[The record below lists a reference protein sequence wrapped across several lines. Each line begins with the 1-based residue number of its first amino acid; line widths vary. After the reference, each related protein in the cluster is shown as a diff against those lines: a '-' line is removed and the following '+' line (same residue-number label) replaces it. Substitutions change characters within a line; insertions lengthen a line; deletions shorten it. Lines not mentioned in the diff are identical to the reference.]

1 MRVPCLVLSFSVTL
15 LSIFDTMKKS
25 PSFILVTLTSL
36 LLLTTE
42 ASAQIA
48 VSATGAKVGISQF
61 SMLIELFT
69 SKIIS
74 SLGTLFLSAGVVVF
88 FYGVVQYI
96 WGLRQGDPS
105 KAKIGNSFMTWS
117 LVALFVM
124 FSVYG
129 IIKLAQ
135 SIIPGLSDTTISVPR
150 VNFGTGAT
158 GYTCTPN
165 AYCDKGGSLGTC
177 NAAGTACQ

>member
-1 MRVPCLVLSFSVTL
+1 
-15 LSIFDTMKKS
+15 MKKL
-25 PSFILVTLTSL
+25 FTVVITSTGFFL
-36 LLLTTE
+36 LFTINV
-42 ASAQIA
+42 SAQIA
-48 VSATGAKVGISQF
+48 ASAAGAQVGINEF
-61 SMLIELFT
+61 SVLISLFT

-74 SLGTLFLSAGVVVF
+74 ALGTLFLSAGVVVF

-105 KAKIGNSFMTWS
+105 KAKIGNSFMIWG
-117 LVALFVM
+117 LVGLFVM

-135 SIIPGLSDTTISVPR
+135 SLIPGLSDTTISVPR
-150 VNFGTGAT
+150 VNFGTGTT

-177 NAAGTACQ
+177 NAVGTACQ

>member
-1 MRVPCLVLSFSVTL
+1 
-15 LSIFDTMKKS
+15 MKKILTVVFAS
-25 PSFILVTLTSL
+25 TGFFLLFIMD
-36 LLLTTE
+36 
-42 ASAQIA
+42 ASAQIQA
-48 VSATGAKVGISQF
+48 SAAGAQAGISEF
-61 SMLIELFT
+61 SKLIVLFT

-74 SLGTLFLSAGVVVF
+74 ALGTLFLSAGVVVF

-105 KAKIGNSFMTWS
+105 KAKIGNSFMIWG
-117 LVALFVM
+117 LVGLFVM

-135 SIIPGLSDTTISVPR
+135 SLIPGLSDTTISVPR

-158 GYTCTPN
+158 GYTCSKDAPCIN
-165 AYCDKGGSLGTC
+165 GSFLGTC
-177 NAAGTACQ
+177 NSLGTVCQ